1 MEELTWKGSAGLSN
15 WETILQMGWHVAVR
29 GEYLAVVGCNEAIF
43 PNWAVEL
50 GILSE
55 SVPVIGRTF
64 WLACSNIL
72 DVWYVLT
79 CGGVYACGSFWSC
92 GMR

>member
-1 MEELTWKGSAGLSN
+1 
-15 WETILQMGWHVAVR
+15 MGRHVAVR
-29 GEYLAVVGCNEAIF
+29 DEYLAVVGCKGNVLA
-43 PNWAVEL
+43 NWIVVQ
-50 GILSE
+50 GMSSE

-64 WLACSNIL
+64 GLACSNIL

-79 CGGVYACGSFWSC
+79 SGGVYACGSFWSC